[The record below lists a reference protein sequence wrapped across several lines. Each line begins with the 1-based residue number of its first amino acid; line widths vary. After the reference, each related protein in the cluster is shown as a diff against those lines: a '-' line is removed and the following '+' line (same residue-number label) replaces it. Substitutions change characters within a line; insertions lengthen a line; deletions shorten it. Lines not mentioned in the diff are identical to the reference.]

1 MTPED
6 QPPVLDLLVPWEIPL
21 ECRLSDAEKQPLRE
35 SLLQLLEALEED
47 DFVRSQSQMEQ
58 ILANLPSPAVRP
70 AQIASTKTS
79 LTADAVDDYDRY
91 FGVSHVRPKTATA
104 FDIALCLV
112 QGLLVNCQRFVGL
125 CRQTSQLDPQLIAQQ
140 KQGFISYAHLLART
154 FSLENLS

>member
-6 QPPVLDLLVPWEIPL
+6 QSPMLDLLVPWEIPL

-35 SLLQLLEALEED
+35 SLQRLLAALEEE
-47 DFVRSQSQMEQ
+47 DFTRSQSQIEQ
-58 ILANLPSPAVRP
+58 ILTNLPSPAVQP

-91 FGVSHVRPKTATA
+91 FSVSHVRPKTATA
-104 FDIALCLV
+104 YDIALCLV
-112 QGLLVNCQRFVGL
+112 RGLLINCQRFTAL
-125 CRQTSQLDPQLIAQQ
+125 CCQMPQPNLQHVAQQ
-140 KQGFISYAHLLART
+140 QQGFISYAHLLART